1 MPYTLLD
8 LDVAEPLPEVAL
20 ASHETGLAVLVRR
33 HGKPVGFWMEPL
45 PPEQRLTR
53 DELAERIAHEVGTK
67 LLTESIRDELAEPLD
82 RAGFPS
88 LTVAICTKDRPEPL
102 ARCLAS
108 LERLRGASLN
118 SAFEVL
124 VVDNAASDAR
134 TRDLVATF
142 AGVRYAAEPRPGL
155 DFARNRA
162 VEDARGDLLAFLDD
176 DVVVDAGWLDG
187 LKTAWAS
194 CPGAGG
200 FTGQVLPYE
209 LETPA
214 QILFEQGGGFRRGF
228 DRVHFGP
235 PTPDD
240 AIYPCGAGVFGTGAN
255 MAFRRDVLQAL
266 GGFDEAL
273 DTGKPLPGGGD
284 HDIFYRVVRA
294 GHPFVYE
301 PTYLVFHQHRREL
314 EALRRQY
321 WSWGAAVMAFVVKHY
336 RGDRPQRPRLRRL
349 VRWWFRDQVDRLVR
363 SLRGRHALPVRMV
376 LAEMVGGVQGLCG
389 EYGRSVRRTERIRR
403 AYE

>member
-1 MPYTLLD
+1 MPYALLD
-8 LDVAEPLPEVAL
+8 LDITEPLPEVAL
-20 ASHETGLAVLVRR
+20 GPDETGMGVLVRR
-33 HGKPVGFWMEPL
+33 SGKPVGFWMEPL
-45 PPEQRLTR
+45 PPGQRLTR
-53 DELAERIAHEVGTK
+53 DDLSERIAREVGTK
-67 LLTESIRDELAEPLD
+67 LLSESIRDELVEPPD
-82 RAGFPS
+82 SAGFPS
-88 LTVAICTKDRPEPL
+88 LTVAICTKDRPEAL

-108 LERLRGASLN
+108 LEPLRKAASGPT
-118 SAFEVL
+118 FEVL

-134 TRDLVATF
+134 TRDLVATHSD
-142 AGVRYAAEPRPGL
+142 VRYVAESRPGL

-162 VEDARGDLLAFLDD
+162 LEAARGDLLAFLDD
-176 DVVVDAGWLDG
+176 DVVVDAGWLGG
-187 LKTAWAS
+187 LRAAWAA
-194 CPGAGG
+194 CPDAGG

-214 QILFEQGGGFRRGF
+214 QILFERGGGFRRGF
-228 DRVHFGP
+228 ERIHFGP

-255 MAFRRDVLQAL
+255 MAFRRDVLLAL

-294 GHPFVYE
+294 GHPFIYE
-301 PTYLVFHQHRREL
+301 PTYLVFHQHRRDL

-321 WSWGAAVMAFVVKHY
+321 WSWGAAVMAFTVKHY
-336 RGDRPQRPRLRRL
+336 RGDQAQRPRLRRL
-349 VRWWFRDQVDRLVR
+349 VRWWFRDQVDRLGR

-376 LAEMVGGVQGLCG
+376 LAELAGGVQGLFG
-389 EYGRSVRRTERIRR
+389 EYGRSTRRTDRIRR